1 MQLHIHIDEYSKVGE
16 LNALAV
22 FARELATSRGLK
34 DSVGPLTAPL
44 DPAEL
49 EEPEIVVAGGTVP
62 AEAPKRRRRTKAEME
77 AAAAAQAGDNV
88 GLATNEAAAAATLP
102 EVPEEPV
109 GAEPGTVPEPNATPL
124 AETPAATQPAPQQD
138 TAQSETASTAPASAS
153 PSDGQQYTAADVQKM
168 AVDAA
173 RRFGPEKV
181 KGIIAEYP
189 GATKIADLLPADLAG
204 FVGKLNALSVE

>member
-1 MQLHIHIDEYSKVGE
+1 MQLHIHIDEYSKPSE
-16 LNALAV
+16 LNVLAV
-22 FARELATSRGLK
+22 FARELAISRGPQ
-34 DSVGPLTAPL
+34 DSLGPLTAPT

-49 EEPEIVVAGGTVP
+49 DEPEVVAVGGTVP
-62 AEAPKRRRRTKAEME
+62 AETPKRRRRTKAEME
-77 AAAAAQAGDNV
+77 ADAAAAAQA
-88 GLATNEAAAAATLP
+88 

-109 GAEPGTVPEPNATPL
+109 GAEPGTVPEPEASPL
-124 AETPAATQPAPQQD
+124 AETPAATQPAPQPD

-204 FVGKLNALSVE
+204 FVGKLQALVA

>member
-1 MQLHIHIDEYSKVGE
+1 MQLHIQVDDRSTPEDLY
-16 LNALAV
+16 ALSV
-22 FARELATSRGLK
+22 FARELATGRGQR
-34 DSVGPLTAPL
+34 DTTVGPLTAPT

-49 EEPEIVVAGGTVP
+49 IEPEVVVVGNATATDPLAQVTP
-62 AEAPKRRRRTKAEME
+62 EAPKRRRRTKAEME
-77 AAAAAQAGDNV
+77 ADAAAAAQ
-88 GLATNEAAAAATLP
+88 P

-109 GAEPGTVPEPNATPL
+109 GAEPATVPEPEATPL
-124 AETPAATQPAPQQD
+124 VETPAATQPAPQPD
-138 TAQSETASTAPASAS
+138 TARSETASTAPASAS
-153 PSDGQQYTAADVQKM
+153 PSDDQQYTAADVQKM

-204 FVGKLNALSVE
+204 FVGKLNALEG

>member
-1 MQLHIHIDEYSKVGE
+1 MQLHIQVDERTSPE
-16 LNALAV
+16 DLHALSV
-22 FARELATSRGLK
+22 FARELATGRGQR
-34 DSVGPLTAPL
+34 DSVGPLTAPI

-49 EEPEIVVAGGTVP
+49 AEPELVVVGDTVP
-62 AEAPKRRRRTKAEME
+62 AEPQVAEAPKRRRRTKAEIE
-77 AAAAAQAGDNV
+77 AD
-88 GLATNEAAAAATLP
+88 AAATLP

-153 PSDGQQYTAADVQKM
+153 PSDGQQYTAADVQKV

-181 KGIIAEYP
+181 KAIIAEYP

>member
-1 MQLHIHIDEYSKVGE
+1 MQLHIHIDSES
-16 LNALAV
+16 N
-22 FARELATSRGLK
+22 ARELLALSNFTRELSAYRSGG
-34 DSVGPLTAPL
+34 SIPNGPLTAPV

-49 EEPEIVVAGGTVP
+49 AEPETVVVGGTVQADP
-62 AEAPKRRRRTKAEME
+62 VQPEAPKRRRRTKAEME
-77 AAAAAQAGDNV
+77 ADAAAAAAGGAD
-88 GLATNEAAAAATLP
+88 AAAATLP

-189 GATKIADLLPADLAG
+189 GATKIADLLPADLAS